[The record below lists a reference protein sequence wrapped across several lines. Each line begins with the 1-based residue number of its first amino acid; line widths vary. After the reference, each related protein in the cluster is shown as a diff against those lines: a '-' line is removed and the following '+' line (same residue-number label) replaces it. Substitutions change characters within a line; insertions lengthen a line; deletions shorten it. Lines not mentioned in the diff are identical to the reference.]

1 VLQDIKYAWR
11 SLVRNPLFVG
21 IAVLTLG
28 VGIGVNTAVFSCIN
42 VMLLKP
48 LPVRAGEDL
57 IWISS
62 ASTKPNGPQGNMTYP
77 DVVDLGE
84 VEVLD
89 GATAYGFFQANLATT
104 GQALRLDGEAV
115 MGNFF
120 DVLGIQAHRGRMLE
134 SADDR
139 LSADRVAIISFAVWQ
154 RVFAGRAWTLP
165 RSRRHRARHHRRR
178 TERGSVC
185 VCLPARRRCA

>member
-1 VLQDIKYAWR
+1 MLQDIKYAWR
-11 SLVRNPLFVG
+11 SLARNPLFVG
-21 IAVLTLG
+21 VAVLTLG

-48 LPVRAGEDL
+48 LLVRAGEDL

-89 GATAYGFFQANLATT
+89 GATAYGFFQANLATS
-104 GQALRLDGEAV
+104 GQAVRLDGEAV
-115 MGNFF
+115 MGNSLRGSWRPGPPGTHF
-120 DVLGIQAHRGRMLE
+120 DT
-134 SADDR
+134 ADDLR
-139 LSADRVAIISFAVWQ
+139 PPIASRSSASPSGSASSPAAIRQSVSQYAS
-154 RVFAGRAWTLP
+154 T
-165 RSRRHRARHHRRR
+165 ARP
-178 TERGSVC
+178 S
-185 VCLPARRRCA
+185 P